1 MNNYFAGVD
10 TNIIEYFKILAGW
23 EIPTRLAEYVNT
35 KEVLRQQHIS
45 LTCGTFYSDLFN
57 AKTFY
62 SNLDHSIWVALIIR
76 NFTHDKKQTLSWLFH
91 DIATPAF
98 KHCVDFFNWDHETQ
112 ESTEELT
119 TQIIHNSKEITN
131 LLKRDWILEDEVND
145 YQIYPIADNKSPQ
158 LSADRFEYTFANA
171 IFTYGFLSLSDMPK
185 IYNDVFVWKDE
196 NNVDELTFSTLEY
209 AKQFVNFMCK
219 NSIIYIMD
227 KTRYSMQFIA
237 EMIKY
242 LHGEWLLNKEDL
254 YSLKEKEIFDILEN
268 TEMKENFHKRKE
280 AKEVIVSDYK
290 PEGVFYIN
298 LKSKIR
304 YINPLVNWK
313 RIYDIDKESR
323 KLIDDVKNYDMS
335 KYVYIPWIVLPE

>member
-1 MNNYFAGVD
+1 MNNYFDGVD

-23 EIPTRLAEYVNT
+23 EIPTRLVEYVNT

-62 SNLDHSIWVALIIR
+62 SNLDHSVWVALIIR

-91 DIATPAF
+91 DIATPTF

-280 AKEVIVSDYK
+280 AKEVIVSDNK